1 MFTRLTNTG
10 TGKTSTARKM
20 GKVFYDMGFL
30 AKAEVVER
38 SATELVGT
46 YVGHTGPKVQKV
58 LENALGRVLFI
69 DEAYRLAGEGFA
81 KEAMDEIVDCLTKP
95 KYAQKLI
102 VILAGYDDDIN
113 RLMAQNPG
121 LTSRFPEAIIFRGL
135 KPTDCLDLL
144 IQLLRGRQR
153 DMRKKKKDL
162 DLSALESPA
171 PHFKQE
177 TLDQFDTLGRI
188 ANWANARDVQTI
200 AKSIFNLLL
209 KVGAMKQPIA
219 VVTEDHVRSVL
230 DSMISERSRRQEA
243 AKIRPSFLHSDMMAR
258 MHNIQAPPPP
268 QIAAT
273 SSSAMSTSE
282 AEPPQQLAKDVL
294 PADTASE
301 IKRDSG
307 VSDAVWEKLQRDKQ
321 AAKEKEERCQKLLKA
336 SADAANN
343 IKLLQQKEQAS
354 EQAFQATIKQ
364 NEDQVALQEAKR
376 LHEEARL
383 QHEMERRAQE
393 DFLADLERQRKA
405 GEEERRKEAKAQQK
419 LRTLGICPMGFR
431 WIKQNGGYR
440 CSAGGHFVTDSELGL

>member
-1 MFTRLTNTG
+1 
-10 TGKTSTARKM
+10 M

-30 AKAEVVER
+30 AKADVVEC
-38 SATELVGT
+38 SATELVGS
-46 YVGHTGPKVQKV
+46 YVGQTGPKVQKV

-81 KEAMDEIVDCLTKP
+81 KEAMDEIVDCLTKL

-135 KPTDCLDLL
+135 EPTDCLDLL
-144 IQLLRGRQR
+144 IQLLRGRQL

-162 DLSALESPA
+162 DLSTLEVPA
-171 PHFKQE
+171 PDFKQE

-200 AKSIFNLLL
+200 AKSIFSLLL
-209 KVGAMKQPIA
+209 KVGAMKKTIA
-219 VVTEDHVRSVL
+219 VVTEDHVRTVL
-230 DSMISERSRRQEA
+230 DSMISERSQRQDA
-243 AKIRPSFLHSDMMAR
+243 AKIRPRFLHSDMMAQ
-258 MHNIQAPPPP
+258 MQNIQVPPPP
-268 QIAAT
+268 QAAAT
-273 SSSAMSTSE
+273 SSSAMNTSE
-282 AEPPQQLAKDVL
+282 AETPQRLAKDVP
-294 PADTASE
+294 PAAPANE

-307 VSDAVWEKLQRDKQ
+307 VSDAVWEQLQRDEQ
-321 AAKEKEERCQKLLKA
+321 AAKKKKEQYQKLIKA

-343 IKLLQQKEQAS
+343 TRILQQKELAS
-354 EQAFQATIKQ
+354 EQAFRQAIKH
-364 NEDQVALQEAKR
+364 NKDQFVLQEAKR
-376 LHEEARL
+376 LREEARL
-383 QHEMERRAQE
+383 RHEMERRAQE
-393 DFLADLERQRKA
+393 ELLAELESQRKA
-405 GEEERRKEAKAQQK
+405 GEEERRKEAKVQQQ
-419 LRTLGICPMGFR
+419 LRTLGICPAGFR